1 MATTAAVYK
10 GNRKKSDL
18 IEILL
23 RRGYPE
29 AAADPL
35 LKWTN
40 KRLVETLI
48 QSDLAH
54 GGGISSPSQMQ
65 DQRSENNEDGTAV
78 EDFITEISASAGDDA
93 DVAAGNED
101 SLSSSDEDDDDEDN
115 ESDEDDDD
123 DDDDDDDCQNPRV

>member
-1 MATTAAVYK
+1 MATTFYA
-10 GNRKKSDL
+10 L

-54 GGGISSPSQMQ
+54 GGGTSGPSPMQ
-65 DQRSENNEDGTAV
+65 EQRSENNDDGSAV
-78 EDFITEISASAGDDA
+78 EDFITKRGLRKTSTNMVTGQRTKAHR
-93 DVAAGNED
+93 
-101 SLSSSDEDDDDEDN
+101 
-115 ESDEDDDD
+115 
-123 DDDDDDDCQNPRV
+123 C

>member
-1 MATTAAVYK
+1 MATTAVVYK

-65 DQRSENNEDGTAV
+65 DQRSENIFTKV
-78 EDFITEISASAGDDA
+78 YKKRQRKT
-93 DVAAGNED
+93 
-101 SLSSSDEDDDDEDN
+101 
-115 ESDEDDDD
+115 
-123 DDDDDDDCQNPRV
+123 